1 MQCSTCS
8 DPPSASGREA
18 PYYDPSRSSTHRP
31 GRGVQRHRVRHGGRR
46 RDPVL
51 AQRQG
56 VRRPRQLRPTAARS
70 PSSPSWDLCTEEFI
84 TFGSEG
90 EEKVRLAFECPE
102 DQQARGQSP
111 DPRPEES
118 SCRTHSVAT
127 CPPGARHGRS
137 RLVLAAYAWNASR
150 SGRRPI
156 LRQPVGSRVSTTRQS
171 SRHRWPRRAGT
182 PPAPKQTTTGRG
194 VLSGA
199 RSVLPRAMSS
209 RCTSPRSSRLGSRD
223 PFCLA
228 SGSRSSS
235 SLLCSYPRSLSSD
248 LPGADTNQCRRG
260 VVRERGPR
268 RRRTW
273 SSSAGRESGDG
284 EGSS

>member
-1 MQCSTCS
+1 MPAA
-8 DPPSASGREA
+8 PPST
-18 PYYDPSRSSTHRP
+18 P
-31 GRGVQRHRVRHGGRR
+31 
-46 RDPVL
+46 
-51 AQRQG
+51 
-56 VRRPRQLRPTAARS
+56 RRPRRVRP
-70 PSSPSWDLCTEEFI
+70 
-84 TFGSEG
+84 
-90 EEKVRLAFECPE
+90 VHV
-102 DQQARGQSP
+102 
-111 DPRPEES
+111 
-118 SCRTHSVAT
+118 SCRLRARPGDLSRFVLPCRGAAGSPMSIAQRTPGMRAASAA

-156 LRQPVGSRVSTTRQS
+156 LRQPAGSRVSTTRQS

-268 RRRTW
+268 QRRTW
-273 SSSAGRESGDG
+273 SSSAGRESGDE